1 MYLSVGMRLLN
12 ENLDPLNVRRSE
24 AYWNLSEAYFA
35 AKGLPGIVGRV
46 DFKVYGGNL
55 VMAVSTGWGGSVLY
69 GTEDGAKGVSSIY

>member
-1 MYLSVGMRLLN
+1 MRLLN

-55 VMAVSTGWGGSVLY
+55 VMAVSTGWGEACWMEPR
-69 GTEDGAKGVSSIY
+69 TERKEYLAFIN